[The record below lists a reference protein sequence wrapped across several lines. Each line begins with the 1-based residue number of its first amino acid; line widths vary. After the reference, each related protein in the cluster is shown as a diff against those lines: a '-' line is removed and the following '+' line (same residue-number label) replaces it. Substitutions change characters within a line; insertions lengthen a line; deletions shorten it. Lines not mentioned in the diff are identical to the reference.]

1 MLELIEHIKKLNSD
15 DLVSKL
21 DEFFKPSE
29 EEIAEGKRHRNA
41 DLNHL
46 KEKAF
51 KYLSEILAVEKVL
64 KTAFKSV
71 DFVVL
76 GAMINPSVVLKK
88 KADKKKADCID
99 QTKIV
104 LTMELTSQKFE

>member
-1 MLELIEHIKKLNSD
+1 MQTTVHIKENNEKEYDKLVESDLKSIQEQVDDIDNLIEHIKKLNSD

-51 KYLSEILAVEKVL
+51 
-64 KTAFKSV
+64 
-71 DFVVL
+71 
-76 GAMINPSVVLKK
+76 MM
-88 KADKKKADCID
+88 ID
-99 QTKIV
+99 QEMSNT
-104 LTMELTSQKFE
+104 T